1 MPFRHDPADCPS
13 CGARMQSHV
22 LHGHSTDR
30 VTVDVCFPCHVLW
43 LDGNESLQLSAGGT
57 LELCRLIGRNADGP
71 RLALAQRF
79 ACPRCRG
86 ALAHTHDL
94 SRSGRFTYQ
103 RCAAGHGR
111 MTPFFDFLREKH
123 FVRTLTQAEI
133 ARMRQF
139 IREVRCS
146 SCGAPVNIEHDAKC
160 GHCGTALAMLDP
172 DAVEKA
178 VAALS
183 RAERMRVAATA
194 GAEAVAA
201 APRPRRGEPIW
212 TDRLTSGSDLVDVGI
227 HALEALFDSL

>member
-22 LHGHSTDR
+22 LHGHSTER
-30 VTVDVCFPCHVLW
+30 VTVDACFPCHVLW
-43 LDGNESLQLSAGGT
+43 LDGHESLQLSAGGT
-57 LELCRLIGRNADGP
+57 LDLCRLIARHAEGP
-71 RLALAQRF
+71 RQALAQRF
-79 ACPRCRG
+79 ACPRCRS

-94 SRSGRFTYQ
+94 TRSGRFTYH

-123 FVRTLTQAEI
+123 FVRTLTQAEV

-146 SCGAPVNIEHDAKC
+146 SCGAAVNIERDAKC

-172 DAVEKA
+172 QAVEKA

-183 RAERMRVAATA
+183 NAERMRVAATA
-194 GAEAVAA
+194 DADAVAPA
-201 APRPRRGEPIW
+201 RRPRTGEPIW
-212 TDRLTSGSDLVDVGI
+212 SERLQSGSDLVDVGMR
-227 HALEALFDSL
+227 ALRTLFDAL